1 VAFDEVIVPLV
12 ERFAPTWLIISA
24 GFDGHRNDPLAGLRL
39 TSADYADFARRLKS
53 LVAPRHHVVVL
64 EGGYDLQALT
74 YSTGATLSALLD
86 GAYRP
91 EPASG
96 GEMGRATITAAK
108 QLWEL

>member
-1 VAFDEVIVPLV
+1 
-12 ERFAPTWLIISA
+12 
-24 GFDGHRNDPLAGLRL
+24 
-39 TSADYADFARRLKS
+39 
-53 LVAPRHHVVVL
+53 VVVL

>member
-1 VAFDEVIVPLV
+1 MPIV

-24 GFDGHRNDPLAGLRL
+24 GFDGHRNDPLAGLGL
-39 TSADYADFARRLKS
+39 TSADYADFARRLQG
-53 LVAPRHHVVVL
+53 LVAKRRVVVVL

-96 GEMGRATITAAK
+96 GDVGRATVTAAK
-108 QLWEL
+108 QLWDL